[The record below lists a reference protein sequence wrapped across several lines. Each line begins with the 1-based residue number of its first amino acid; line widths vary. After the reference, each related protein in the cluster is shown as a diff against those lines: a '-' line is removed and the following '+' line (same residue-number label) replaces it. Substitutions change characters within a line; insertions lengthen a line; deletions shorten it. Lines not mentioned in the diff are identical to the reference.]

1 MIPLGDDI
9 QPVRKPVMTW
19 LLLAVTWAVWLFVQQ
34 GGFDLGVL
42 AQTVCN
48 LGMVPGE
55 ITHRA
60 AIGFAV
66 PIGENMSCVIDNDP
80 INPFT
85 PLLSIFL
92 HGGWGHIIGN
102 SIYLWVF
109 GKNVEGSMGA
119 TRFLVFYLV
128 CGLVAAATHIAVN
141 PGSAVPTVGASGAIS
156 GILGGY
162 LLLFP
167 RARIRMYFPPIFFFS
182 IPAVLVLLFWFG
194 EQLVAGLPQLS
205 AMHRDVMGGVA
216 VWAHVGGFLAGAILI
231 RLFAKPEPP
240 GTQLGNIQGL
250 AKTGGVA

>member
-9 QPVRKPVMTW
+9 RPVRKPVMTW

-34 GGFDLGVL
+34 GGFDPNVL

-80 INPFT
+80 INRFT

-194 EQLVAGLPQLS
+194 EQLLAGLPQLS
-205 AMHRDVMGGVA
+205 AVNSDVMGGVA
-216 VWAHVGGFLAGAILI
+216 VWAHVGGFLTGAFLI
-231 RLFAKPEPP
+231 RLFTKPAPQ
-240 GTQLGNIQGL
+240 GAQFGNI
-250 AKTGGVA
+250 

>member
-9 QPVRKPVMTW
+9 RPARRPVMTY
-19 LLLAVTWAVWLFVQQ
+19 LLLAATWAVWLLVQQ
-34 GGFDLGVL
+34 AGFDAQIL

-48 LGMVPGE
+48 FGMVPGE

-60 AIGFAV
+60 AVGFAV
-66 PIGENMSCVIDNDP
+66 PIGPGLACVIDNDSV
-80 INPFT
+80 NALT
-85 PLLSIFL
+85 PLLSMFL

-109 GKNVEGSMGA
+109 GKNVEASMGA
-119 TRFLVFYLV
+119 GRFLVFYLV
-128 CGLVAAATHIAVN
+128 CGLVAAGTHILVN
-141 PGSAVPTVGASGAIS
+141 PSSAIPTVGASGAIS

-162 LLLFP
+162 LLLYP

-194 EQLVAGLPQLS
+194 EQLLAGLPQLS
-205 AMHRDVMGGVA
+205 AVDSAVMGGVA

-231 RLFAKPEPP
+231 RLFTKPAAP
-240 GTQLGNIQGL
+240 GPQFKNI
-250 AKTGGVA
+250 

>member
-9 QPVRKPVMTW
+9 RPVRKPVMTW

-34 GGFDLGVL
+34 GGFDPGVL
-42 AQTVCN
+42 AQTVCD

-66 PIGENMSCVIDNDP
+66 PIGQNMSCVIDNDR
-80 INPFT
+80 INRFT

-92 HGGWGHIIGN
+92 HGGWGHILGN

-194 EQLVAGLPQLS
+194 EQLVAGLPLLS
-205 AMHRDVMGGVA
+205 AVDKDVMGGVA
-216 VWAHVGGFLAGAILI
+216 VWAHVGGFLAGAILV
-231 RLFAKPEPP
+231 RLFTKAAPA
-240 GTQLGNIQGL
+240 GTQFGN
-250 AKTGGVA
+250 V